1 MMPMLT
7 CQAAKP
13 FPPPYVRQSVM
24 LHALNV
30 NDNSSFENAKKET
43 GPMFFNLLNFL
54 VYRYFNLFS
63 DSVGTCTYIS
73 VTNSYQKGRIGLS

>member
-13 FPPPYVRQSVM
+13 FHPPYVCQSIM
-24 LHALNV
+24 LHALSV
-30 NDNSSFENAKKET
+30 NNNSYFENAKKET
-43 GPMFFNLLNFL
+43 GPLFFNLLNLLF
-54 VYRYFNLFS
+54 YIYFNLFS

-73 VTNSYQKGRIGLS
+73 VTNSYQKERIGVN